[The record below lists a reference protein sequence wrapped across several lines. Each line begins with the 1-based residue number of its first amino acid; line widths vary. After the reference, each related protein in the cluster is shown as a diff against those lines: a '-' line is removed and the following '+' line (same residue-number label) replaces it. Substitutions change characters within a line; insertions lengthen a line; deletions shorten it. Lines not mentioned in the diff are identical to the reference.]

1 MILINAI
8 FDVKETEFDNFLAD
22 INKLIDSSKQEA
34 GCLSYEL
41 FQSTTSENRF
51 VMIENWADQ
60 AAVERHNQNPDL
72 IAFAQNVGNYVSAK
86 PVLHVTEVATAN

>member
-8 FDVKETEFDNFLAD
+8 FDVKETEFENFLSD

-34 GCLSYEL
+34 GCLGYEL
-41 FQSTTSENRF
+41 YQSSSSENRF

-60 AAVERHNQNPDL
+60 AAVEQHNQNPDL
-72 IAFAQNVGNYVSAK
+72 IAFAQSVGNYVTAK
-86 PVLHVTEVATAN
+86 PVIHVAEVASAN

>member
-8 FDVKETEFDNFLAD
+8 FDVKETEFENFLAD

-51 VMIENWADQ
+51 VMIENWAAQ
-60 AAVERHNQNPDL
+60 AAVEQHNQNPDL

-86 PVLHVTEVATAN
+86 PVLHVTEVVTAN

>member
-34 GCLSYEL
+34 GCLGYEL
-41 FQSTTSENRF
+41 YQSTTSENRF

-60 AAVERHNQNPDL
+60 AAVEQHNQNPDL
-72 IAFAQNVGNYVSAK
+72 IAFAQSVGNYVTAK
-86 PVLHVTEVATAN
+86 PVLHVTEVN

>member
-34 GCLSYEL
+34 GCLGYEL
-41 FQSTTSENRF
+41 YQSTTSENRF

-60 AAVERHNQNPDL
+60 AAVEQHNQNPDL
-72 IAFAQNVGNYVSAK
+72 IAFAQSVGYYVTAK
-86 PVLHVTEVATAN
+86 PVIHVTEVN